1 MSGDAGDRAPER
13 LVNPFF
19 AGWRR
24 YKDAEHDWRLF
35 KETAERAIPDLMTL
49 NADFAALEAYCGFYC
64 HLGIETTVQV
74 EFANRLMG
82 RTTLKGATASEH
94 GATLVYSFGPTGWV
108 AVMLFPPKS
117 ELGRVTEDHIYL
129 RIIPASAA
137 KLLEKLPRD
146 LRDLV
151 RYQRVASLDGTP
163 RIGERMRLAWLRY
176 WSRMQVNGQIKAAR
190 SAEHVNW
197 ALEFST
203 GQLVLAMIM
212 AVLKPVGVLIV
223 VYLLIRFGMP
233 HLAQILLPKG

>member
-1 MSGDAGDRAPER
+1 MSRDPADGSSDR
-13 LVNPFF
+13 LVNPFY

-35 KETAERAIPDLMTL
+35 KETAESTIASLIAL
-49 NADFAALEAYCGFYC
+49 NPDFAALEAYCGFYC

-74 EFANRLMG
+74 EFANRIMG
-82 RTTLKGATASEH
+82 RKTLKGATASEN

-117 ELGRVTEDHIYL
+117 ELGRVNEDHIYL

-137 KLLEKLPRD
+137 RLLEKLPRD

-163 RIGERMRLAWLRY
+163 RLGERLRIAWLRY
-176 WSRMQVNGQIKAAR
+176 WSRMQVNGETKAAR
-190 SAEHVNW
+190 SSEHLGLVV
-197 ALEFST
+197 EFST
-203 GQLVLAMIM
+203 GKLAFAM
-212 AVLKPVGVLIV
+212 AMAILKPVGVLIV
-223 VYLLIRFGMP
+223 AYLLIRFGMP
-233 HLAQILLPKG
+233 HLAQILVR